1 MRMMFATMLIAF
13 GAAWAAA
20 AGAPASVAT
29 SEVCVVVGA
38 PGDDAYVPGFATA
51 AKAWQDACARAGANC
66 TVIGLDSPAPGAPTD
81 HDRLQAWLQQ
91 LDPAAPTPVWIA
103 YIGHG
108 TYDGRDARLNLRGP
122 NVTAAELADWLKPLR
137 RPVIFIDGGS
147 ASAPFL
153 PALSGPNRI
162 IITATQSG
170 EEVNYARFGEKFAQ
184 AVGNPAADIDQDGQ
198 TSLLEAFVTAARET
212 QQFYD
217 DAGRMASEHALI
229 DDNGD
234 GRGTPAD
241 WFDGTRLVKRPAD
254 GSAADGDVARLVAL
268 VPTAPERAFT
278 PAQLQLRAA
287 GEAELA
293 QLRAQKDKLTE
304 AEYYA
309 RLNQIFQKLMP
320 LYVTPPTPPVGSSSV
335 QPAKSAA
342 PVTTPAVN
350 ATIAPAANPTA
361 AAAGAAMMSAG
372 GNETMK

>member
-1 MRMMFATMLIAF
+1 MRMMFAILLFAAGAMNAF
-13 GAAWAAA
+13 A
-20 AGAPASVAT
+20 AGAPASAPT

-38 PGDDAYVPGFATA
+38 PGDDTYAAGFAAA

-91 LDPAAPTPVWIA
+91 LDPGAPTPVWIA

-268 VPTAPERAFT
+268 VPSAPERAFT

-287 GEAELA
+287 SEAELA
-293 QLRAQKDKLTE
+293 QLRAQKDKLPE

-309 RLNQIFQKLMP
+309 RLDQIFQKLMP
-320 LYVTPPTPPVGSSSV
+320 LYVTPPAPPTQRSSAPSA
-335 QPAKSAA
+335 QSAA
-342 PVTTPAVN
+342 PAN
-350 ATIAPAANPTA
+350 APSGNSPIAPAANPTPA
-361 AAAGAAMMSAG
+361 PASGAMMSAG
-372 GNETMK
+372 ANETMK